1 MRLTLFYSN
10 LPQYKLLN
18 IISKGTNSSISSHC
32 YQYEDQSKNILNPI
46 LKEEL
51 SYSDRGTMSRRGFV
65 IEIKE
70 LLCFYLGLLFLQRII
85 NQLRAYGAAETCFP
99 AGRFLV
105 IKNFFFSSNL
115 VGRIFFSLL
124 NALQDI
130 FFPPHFSAGFFFS
143 SKKGHVFTCT
153 KCIYI
158 YIVVIAVIVLIWSCK
173 ALKCCK
179 LYKIIIV

>member
-18 IISKGTNSSISSHC
+18 IISKGTNSSIFSHC

-130 FFPPHFSAGFFFS
+130 FFPPHFSAGLFFL
-143 SKKGHVFTCT
+143 KKGSCV
-153 KCIYI
+153 YI
-158 YIVVIAVIVLIWSCK
+158 CK
-173 ALKCCK
+173 MYLHLHCGHCSNSSNMELQNLKM
-179 LYKIIIV
+179 L